1 MKTLCETLKFSQ
13 TKDKVQCLSVPG
25 VLPESFLVRVVSPN
39 IEKDWSPLS
48 IIILEIAEAF

>member
-13 TKDKVQCLSVPG
+13 TKDKVQCLGVPG
-25 VLPESFLVRVVSPN
+25 VLPKSFLVRVVSPN